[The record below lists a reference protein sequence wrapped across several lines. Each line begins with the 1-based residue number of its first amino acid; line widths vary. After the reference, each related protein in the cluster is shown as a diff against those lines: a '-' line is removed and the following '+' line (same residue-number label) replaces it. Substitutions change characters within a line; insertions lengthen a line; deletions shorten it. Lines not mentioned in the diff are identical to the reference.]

1 MLKCSRAG
9 HYSYTKPMRRFV
21 RSQGKGI
28 LDHKVVISEGH
39 RWGLAPLKS
48 TAAKILK
55 SSALIF
61 TTFVASRALSKLEGI
76 LCPATDYAPRGLVQL
91 TEPS

>member
-1 MLKCSRAG
+1 MGQTLWHRAFP
-9 HYSYTKPMRRFV
+9 HRQRVQLVDPMKPMRRFV

-39 RWGLAPLKS
+39 RWGLAPLKN

-55 SSALIF
+55 SSARIF
-61 TTFVASRALSKLEGI
+61 TTFVARLVEA
-76 LCPATDYAPRGLVQL
+76 RGDLV
-91 TEPS
+91 SGD